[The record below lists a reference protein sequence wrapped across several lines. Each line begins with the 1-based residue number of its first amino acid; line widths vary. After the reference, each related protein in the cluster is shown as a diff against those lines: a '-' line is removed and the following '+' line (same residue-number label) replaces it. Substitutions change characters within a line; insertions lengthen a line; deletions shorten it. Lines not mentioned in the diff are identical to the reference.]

1 MMRRTGGS
9 NKKMEV
15 KLLGFFSKDN
25 FGLYNAYLVWM
36 SVMIQE
42 WNNSWIAN
50 TVILYVP
57 NLCFQK
63 ANYCSNST
71 F

>member
-25 FGLYNAYLVWM
+25 FGLYNAYLV
-36 SVMIQE
+36 
-42 WNNSWIAN
+42 
-50 TVILYVP
+50 
-57 NLCFQK
+57 
-63 ANYCSNST
+63 
-71 F
+71 